1 MLKTMRQL
9 DVFVGQ
15 IAKQRIA
22 NNNVELGGHNAFK
35 FFPFGIAHIIR
46 KIRRVDGSWHMAM
59 ARQMHVFFCNV
70 DYFSSE
76 NKQQIAKAYNWLYE
90 VESGLRSPMRKT
102 DVQVFEDLIACLL
115 EAIIS
120 ICLPYSKSNCNSI
133 KYHSAYHWGDTRVQ
147 LGCSANERSLEK
159 KLVETQKR
167 NYRFTNKKDDVEV
180 INFMQCDLM

>member
-1 MLKTMRQL
+1 MHLNSSRLESHTL
-9 DVFVGQ
+9 FVRYG
-15 IAKQRIA
+15 
-22 NNNVELGGHNAFK
+22 VL
-35 FFPFGIAHIIR
+35 
-46 KIRRVDGSWHMAM
+46 MAVGTWLWRGKCM
-59 ARQMHVFFCNV
+59 FFFCNV
-70 DYFSSE
+70 DYLSSE

-159 KLVETQKR
+159 KLAETQKR

-180 INFMQCDLM
+180 INVMQCDLM